1 MDLTMNYFGDLGS
14 LHQADGILIVYPGIL
29 ENDDYD
35 LAVQSVHAISKVIDV
50 LYKRAQVP
58 GSVA

>member
-1 MDLTMNYFGDLGS
+1 
-14 LHQADGILIVYPGIL
+14 
-29 ENDDYD
+29 

-58 GSVA
+58 GSVAWFAY